1 MSTPMLM
8 SMGISGYGLVGDEI
22 GGFGSSPP
30 SDLLTRW
37 YELGAFNPIY
47 RNHAAKGTLDHEPWV
62 NGPEQEAIRRKY
74 IELRYKLLPYLYT
87 ITEETARTGIPLMRP
102 VFLEDPAA
110 QEFYGADPDFL
121 FAPHLFVTPWFS
133 DLADAPVL

>member
-1 MSTPMLM
+1 MSTPTLL
-8 SMGISGYGLVGDEI
+8 SMGLSGYALVGDDI

-47 RNHAAKGTLDHEPWV
+47 RDHAAKGTADHEPWV

-74 IELRYKLLPYLYT
+74 IELRYKLLAYIYT
-87 ITEETARTGIPLMRP
+87 VTEETTRSGILLMRP
-102 VFLEDPAA
+102 VFLENLHAE
-110 QEFYGADPDFL
+110 EFYGVDRDLLFGPD
-121 FAPHLFVTPWFS
+121 LFVV
-133 DLADAPVL
+133 PVDSE